1 MNKLLVLLFLFSA
14 GSVTGWVIELFFRRF
29 LDPVESKKKK
39 WVNPGFFVGPYLPI
53 YGSGLIVLY
62 LLGHIH
68 IPAIGAEHPILE
80 KLVIFVIMAA
90 CMTLIEF
97 ITGMIFINHL
107 HLQLWDYSSY
117 WGNIKGVICPLFS
130 LFWYALAAFY
140 YIVLH
145 PQVLDALNWLS
156 QNLAFSF
163 FIGFFYGI
171 FFLDIIYS
179 FQLMIKIKKLAD
191 EYQIVVKYN
200 AYKSKLTDIREEAK
214 ERSYFFFSSRL
225 SSISHKEVFDRYREN
240 FSVKRIMM
248 TPIQKIADTKTVQ
261 KIADSKPVQKVAE
274 KVRKD

>member
-29 LDPVESKKKK
+29 LDPVERKKKK
-39 WVNPGFFVGPYLPI
+39 WVNPGFFVGPYLTI
-53 YGSGLIVLY
+53 YGFGLIVLY
-62 LLGHIH
+62 LLGHI
-68 IPAIGAEHPILE
+68 PALGAEHPILE

-90 CMTLIEF
+90 CMTLLEF

-140 YIVLH
+140 YLVLH

-225 SSISHKEVFDRYREN
+225 SSISPKEVFDRYREN
-240 FSVKRIMM
+240 FSVKRIVMA
-248 TPIQKIADTKTVQ
+248 PVQKIADTKTVQ

>member
-29 LDPVESKKKK
+29 LDPVERKKKK
-39 WVNPGFFVGPYLPI
+39 WVNPGFFVGPYLTI
-53 YGSGLIVLY
+53 YGFGLIVLY

-68 IPAIGAEHPILE
+68 IPALGAEHPILE

-140 YIVLH
+140 YLVLH

-225 SSISHKEVFDRYREN
+225 SSISPKEVFDRYREN
-240 FSVKRIMM
+240 FSVKRIVMA
-248 TPIQKIADTKTVQ
+248 PVQKIADTKTVQ

>member
-29 LDPVESKKKK
+29 LDPVVSIKKKC
-39 WVNPGFFVGPYLPI
+39 VNPGFFVGPYLPI

-140 YIVLH
+140 YLVLH

-225 SSISHKEVFDRYREN
+225 SSISPKEVFDRYREN